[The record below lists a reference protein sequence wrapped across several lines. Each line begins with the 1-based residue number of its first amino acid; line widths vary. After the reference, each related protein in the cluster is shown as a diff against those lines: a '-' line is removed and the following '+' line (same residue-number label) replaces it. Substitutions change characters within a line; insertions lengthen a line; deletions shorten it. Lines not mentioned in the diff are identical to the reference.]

1 MGVAPVLTGP
11 ELLVAAVVTPDPAG
25 RLVVGRHEAVLVAHA
40 AIVRGLDLVPDD
52 LAVWRD
58 AVFVDAHG
66 LDLAAHHQ
74 PMQPRLSPFDLAFE
88 VAMAL
93 GDARRLEPARRHR
106 RQPRLEKFVLA
117 ATEGQA
123 ADQ

>member
-25 RLVVGRHEAVLVAHA
+25 RLVVGRHEAVLVTHA

-52 LAVWRD
+52 EAVRRD
-58 AVFVDAHG
+58 AVLVDAHR

-74 PMQPRLSPFDLAFE
+74 PMQPRLRPLDLAFE
-88 VAMAL
+88 VAVAL
-93 GDARRLEPARRHR
+93 GDARRLELARGNRC
-106 RQPRLEKFVLA
+106 ES
-117 ATEGQA
+117 G
-123 ADQ
+123 